1 MAVHLRQ
8 STQRVVRI
16 GPFVDVTDGFT
27 PETAVTLTG
36 GGDNADEAEALK
48 AAGAVTADISAATWA
63 AIAGADGW
71 YDLTLTTSHTDTVG
85 DLTIVIQNDSVHLP
99 VFAAFEVIEEAIFD
113 GLYAASA
120 ARVPADATAISGD
133 TVAADNLESACDN
146 YSATRGLAGTA
157 LPAAAADAAGGLPIS
172 DAGGL
177 DLDAILADTADMQ
190 PKLGAPAG
198 VSISADIAAIEA
210 QTDDIGAVGAGLTG
224 VPWNAAWDAEVQ
236 SEVDDAV
243 EA

>member
-1 MAVHLRQ
+1 MHLRQ
-8 STQRVVRI
+8 STSRVVRV

-71 YDLTLTTSHTDTVG
+71 YDLTLTASHTDTVG

-177 DLDAILADTADMQ
+177 DLDAQLPCGREPRPPCRHGDRHPRHTCRHILRPDY
-190 PKLGAPAG
+190 G
-198 VSISADIAAIEA
+198 
-210 QTDDIGAVGAGLTG
+210 
-224 VPWNAAWDAEVQ
+224 
-236 SEVDDAV
+236 
-243 EA
+243 